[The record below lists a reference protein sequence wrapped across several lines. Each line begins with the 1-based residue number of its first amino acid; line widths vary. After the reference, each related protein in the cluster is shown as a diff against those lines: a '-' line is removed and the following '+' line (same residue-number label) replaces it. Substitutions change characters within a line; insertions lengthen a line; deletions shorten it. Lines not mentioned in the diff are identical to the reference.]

1 MVFIEFLSYVGLK
14 NYLVKMLAI
23 NIKYLIN
30 YFFFSFV
37 WSSGTTGLGLGEESP
52 GSRWTKY

>member
-1 MVFIEFLSYVGLK
+1 MG
-14 NYLVKMLAI
+14 
-23 NIKYLIN
+23 
-30 YFFFSFV
+30 FFSFV